1 MSSAMP
7 AESRLSAM
15 DSLFLLAETERAHM
29 HVAVTAIFDG
39 GTLLNKL
46 GGVEIDRI
54 RTHVGARLRSIPRYR
69 QRLDSVPFSRRPIW
83 VDDDRFNIAYH
94 VRHVSLP
101 RPGDERQ
108 LRLLAG
114 RIKSQ
119 QLDREKPLWE
129 MFVVEGLTGNRFAVV
144 IKTHHCMLD
153 GISGADLLGVLLG
166 VEPQSAADPVQPFHP
181 RPGPTWT
188 EVMAEE
194 SVRRVRGPQ

>member
-1 MSSAMP
+1 MSNAMP
-7 AESRLSAM
+7 VESRLSAM
-15 DSLFLLAETERAHM
+15 DSLFLLAETERTHM

-46 GGVEIDRI
+46 GGVDIDRI
-54 RTHVGARLRSIPRYR
+54 RAHVGARLRSIPRYR

-129 MFVVEGLTGNRFAVV
+129 MFVVEG
-144 IKTHHCMLD
+144 IKTSIPLQLRILAD
-153 GISGADLLGVLLG
+153 GDFRAGRLSTRFMERFMRKD
-166 VEPQSAADPVQPFHP
+166 Q
-181 RPGPTWT
+181 
-188 EVMAEE
+188 
-194 SVRRVRGPQ
+194 